1 MEEKTFT
8 DGLIVKRAENAPDWV
23 LCNISIKVEDFT
35 KWMQDH
41 QDKGWVNI
49 GLFMSKGGKPYGVKD
64 TFKPKEENSTEKQT
78 LEESIGDD
86 LPF

>member
-8 DGLIVKRAENAPDWV
+8 DGLIVKRAENAPDFV

-35 KWMQDH
+35 KWMKDH

-49 GLFMSKGGKPYGVKD
+49 SLLMSKGGKPYGVKD
-64 TFKPKEENSTEKQT
+64 TFKPKEESSTEPVM
-78 LEESIGDD
+78 EDDFDD

>member
-1 MEEKTFT
+1 MTEKTFT
-8 DGLIVKRAENAPDWV
+8 DGLIVKRAENAPDFV

-35 KWMQDH
+35 KWMKDH

-49 GLFMSKGGKPYGVKD
+49 SLLMSKGGKPYGVKD
-64 TFKPKEENSTEKQT
+64 TFKPKEESSTEPVI
-78 LEESIGDD
+78 EDD

>member
-1 MEEKTFT
+1 MTEKTFT
-8 DGLIVKRAENAPDWV
+8 DGLIVKRAENAPDFV

-49 GLFMSKGGKPYGVKD
+49 SLLVGKSGKPYGVKD
-64 TFKPKEENSTEKQT
+64 TYKPKEETQKEPLMNN
-78 LEESIGDD
+78 D